1 MYHDKKMLNNCISIM
16 RSLLYILYRVYMP
29 WMLNRLQDLVLTD
42 SSYQVIKTVYPR
54 VGKNLF

>member
-16 RSLLYILYRVYMP
+16 RSLLYILYRVYIP
-29 WMLNRLQDLVLTD
+29 WMLNRLQDLVLTG

>member
-16 RSLLYILYRVYMP
+16 RSLLYILYRVYIP

>member
-16 RSLLYILYRVYMP
+16 RNLLYILYRVYMP